1 MRCSK
6 FKKLISD
13 FLENQLN
20 PRIHR
25 EVFEHLQVCE
35 ACAKEKELYEKS
47 WRLMGELE
55 DIEPEPGFKSR
66 FWNRLVRESEYRERP
81 AVDVY
86 GLLGLLRNWRVAVVT
101 VTTIIIVIAVALPNY
116 LQFRSADLL
125 ASKISGEEIVLVENI
140 DLLENLEV
148 IEDIDFLENMELIEN
163 LDRFKLGMV

>member
-1 MRCSK
+1 MRCNK
-6 FKKLISD
+6 FKKLIPD

-47 WRLMGELE
+47 WQLAGELE
-55 DIEPEPGFKSR
+55 EIDPEPGFKMR
-66 FWNRLVRESEYRERP
+66 FWNRLVRESKSKTRP
-81 AVDVY
+81 ILDVY
-86 GLLGLLRNWRVAVVT
+86 GLLGLLRNWRVVAAT
-101 VTTIIIVIAVALPNY
+101 VATIIIVVAVALPNY

-140 DLLENLEV
+140 DLLENLDV
-148 IEDIDFLENMELIEN
+148 ISDIDFLENMELIEN
-163 LDRFKLGMV
+163 LDRFELGMA